1 MTTPAVGSPEYYAS
15 IGITNP
21 APARRGGAEVG
32 ENDFLRLMLE
42 QLRNQDPLNP
52 EKGAEFVA
60 QLAQFSTVSGI
71 EKLSA
76 GFGELVD
83 SLRGSQAL
91 SAAALVGGTA
101 LVEADTFTLAPVDE
115 GGAAKPG
122 GGNGNKPADVD
133 LPRMDSASAT
143 AARTRGVAGAVDVA
157 TRGPVTVEVVNA
169 AGVVVHSIPLGT
181 QEAGLADF
189 AWDGKL
195 PGGQPAPAGEY
206 SVRARVGESSAPVLI
221 EGRIRSVSVGAQGAM
236 LALEGIGSFP
246 VNGVRRFG

>member
-1 MTTPAVGSPEYYAS
+1 MTTPAVGSPEYFAS

-32 ENDFLRLMLE
+32 QNDFLRLMLE

-91 SAAALVGGTA
+91 TAAALVGGTA
-101 LVEADTFTLAPVDE
+101 LVPADRFTLDPVDE
-115 GGAAKPG
+115 AAGAAPG
-122 GGNGNKPADVD
+122 TAPAD
-133 LPRMDSASAT
+133 LPRMGGPGDPAGT
-143 AARTRGVAGAVDVA
+143 ARGVAGAVELGARGALAVEIVDA
-157 TRGPVTVEVVNA
+157 TGA
-169 AGVVVHSIPLGT
+169 VVHTANLGT
-181 QEAGLADF
+181 QSPGLVDF
-189 AWDGKL
+189 AWDGRL
-195 PGGQPAPAGEY
+195 ANGRPAPAGEY
-206 SVRARVGESSAPVLI
+206 TVRATANGQPAPVLL
-221 EGRIRSVSVGAQGAM
+221 EGRVRSVSVGAEGAV
-236 LALEGIGSFP
+236 LALAGIGSFP

>member
-1 MTTPAVGSPEYYAS
+1 MTTPAVGSPDYFAS

-21 APARRGGAEVG
+21 VPARRGNTEVG
-32 ENDFLRLMLE
+32 QNDFLRLMLE

-101 LVEADTFTLAPVDE
+101 LVAAERFTLGADPQS
-115 GGAAKPG
+115 GGLAGAI
-122 GGNGNKPADVD
+122 DV
-133 LPRMDSASAT
+133 P
-143 AARTRGVAGAVDVA
+143 TRG
-157 TRGPVTVEVVNA
+157 TVSIEVVND
-169 AGVVVHSIPLGT
+169 AGAVVHSIDLGSRGP
-181 QEAGLADF
+181 GLSDF
-189 AWDGKL
+189 AWDGRL
-195 PGGQPAPAGEY
+195 GSGQRAPAGEY
-206 SVRARVGESSAPVLI
+206 TVRARISGEPVPVML
-221 EGRIRSVSVGAQGAM
+221 EGRIRSVSVGAEGAL
-236 LALEGIGSFP
+236 LALEGLGSFP

>member
-101 LVEADTFTLAPVDE
+101 LVEANRFTLDAVDE
-115 GGAAKPG
+115 GAAGKPAGASG
-122 GGNGNKPADVD
+122 SKPADAD
-133 LPRMDSASAT
+133 LPRMDSA
-143 AARTRGVAGAVDVA
+143 AAAPRGVAGAVDVA
-157 TRGPVTVEVVNA
+157 ARGPVTVEVVNA
-169 AGVVVHSIPLGT
+169 AGNVVHSIPLGT
-181 QEAGLADF
+181 QEAGLAEF
-189 AWDGKL
+189 AWDGRL
-195 PGGQPAPAGEY
+195 PNGQPAPAGEY
-206 SVRARVGESSAPVLI
+206 TVRARLGEKSAPVLL

>member
-32 ENDFLRLMLE
+32 QNDFLRLMLE
-42 QLRNQDPLNP
+42 QLRNQDPLDP
-52 EKGAEFVA
+52 QKGAEFVA

-101 LVEADTFTLAPVDE
+101 LVDADAFSLPPADE
-115 GGAAKPG
+115 SPATPAAAAAAAVRGIAGAIDVPARGAA
-122 GGNGNKPADVD
+122 
-133 LPRMDSASAT
+133 
-143 AARTRGVAGAVDVA
+143 
-157 TRGPVTVEVVNA
+157 TVEVVDA
-169 AGVVVHSIPLGT
+169 TGAVVHSIDLGSRD
-181 QEAGLADF
+181 AGLADF
-189 AWDGKL
+189 AWNGKL
-195 PGGQPAPAGEY
+195 DNGRPAPGGEY
-206 SVRARVGESSAPVLI
+206 TVRARVNGQEAPVLL
-221 EGRIRSVSVGAQGAM
+221 EGRVRSVSVGAQGAI
-236 LALEGIGSFP
+236 LALEGIGNFP

>member
-32 ENDFLRLMLE
+32 QNDFLRLMLE

-91 SAAALVGGTA
+91 TAAGLVGGTA
-101 LVEADTFTLAPVDE
+101 LVSADRFTLDPVDE
-115 GGAAKPG
+115 AAAGP
-122 GGNGNKPADVD
+122 PVD
-133 LPRMDSASAT
+133 LPRMGGPGDPAGST
-143 AARTRGVAGAVDVA
+143 ARGITGAVELGA
-157 TRGPVTVEVVNA
+157 RGALTVEIVDA
-169 AGVVVHSIPLGT
+169 TGAVVHTANLGT
-181 QEAGLADF
+181 QSPGLVDF
-189 AWDGKL
+189 AWDGRL
-195 PGGQPAPAGEY
+195 ANGRPAPAGEY
-206 SVRARVGESSAPVLI
+206 TVRASAGGQPAPVLL
-221 EGRIRSVSVGAQGAM
+221 EGRVRSVSVGAEGAL
-236 LALEGIGSFP
+236 LALQGIGSFP
-246 VNGVRRFG
+246 VNLVRRFG